1 MKRLSGRSKTDGI
14 ILILIGILVLV
25 ILIPT
30 GDGKKAGNVDQLTQ
44 EETDGKNTAEMRQ
57 TQTDTEYT
65 KALEE
70 QLTDLIESMDGV
82 GKVRVMLTLSD
93 DGLAYLDKD
102 VRIQEKTREE
112 TTVVYD
118 MGDTKEPMLCEENA
132 RRWRGSLWLRRGET
146 DRALPPK

>member
-1 MKRLSGRSKTDGI
+1 MHGSWSVKEWITKRLSGRSKTDGI
-14 ILILIGILVLV
+14 ILILIGILVLM

-93 DGLAYLDKD
+93 DGLTHLDKD

-112 TTVVYD
+112 TTDLYD
-118 MGDTKEPMLCEENA
+118 YPEKPE
-132 RRWRGSLWLRRGET
+132 R
-146 DRALPPK
+146 